1 MIPLTDTFRPVSA
14 PKVGMNVGAGL
25 GAGLG
30 LWVGRGVGEAVD
42 AQIGVASLCLLPD
55 GFGLK

>member
-14 PKVGMNVGAGL
+14 PKVGINVGAGL

-42 AQIGVASLCLLPD
+42 AQIGVAMASFLPER
-55 GFGLK
+55 FGLK

>member
-14 PKVGMNVGAGL
+14 PKVGINVGAGL

-42 AQIGVASLCLLPD
+42 AQIGVARKSLPPD
-55 GFGLK
+55 ASKLK

>member
-1 MIPLTDTFRPVSA
+1 MFPLTDTFRPVRA

-30 LWVGRGVGEAVD
+30 LCVGRGVGEAVD
-42 AQIGVASLCLLPD
+42 AQIGVAAESLSPA
-55 GFGLK
+55 